1 MNRVKSLNIAM
12 VFLIF
17 SIMVLSGLLTS
28 VCVYILYKMGI
39 MPAPLLRPILSPV
52 ITLLLSVAIGTTIS
66 AALVEKVFKPINQLI
81 KATKIVAKGDFN
93 VRVKEIDGDSEIAIL
108 LKNFNNMTEELGS
121 IEMFRNDFINNFS
134 HEFKTPIVSIR
145 GFARQLQN
153 KDLSDEKR
161 REYTEIIISESERL
175 ANMSSNVLLL
185 TKFEN
190 QQYVTNQTEYE
201 LDEQIRNCIILL
213 EKQWSARNIEI
224 NLNLRRIYICA
235 NQEMLSH
242 LWINLIDNAIK
253 YSNDHGTITIV
264 CDETADDIIFEIS
277 DNGNGMDSSTIKR
290 MFDKFYQGDKSRSK
304 RGNGLGLSIV
314 KRIVDLCMGEI
325 SVKSEVGHGT
335 TFTVKLPKHQ
345 KMKSKAKLSASV

>member
-1 MNRVKSLNIAM
+1 MSRVKSLNIAM

-17 SIMVLSGLLTS
+17 SIMVMSGLLTS
-28 VCVYILYKMGI
+28 VCVYILYKIGI

-52 ITLLLSVAIGTTIS
+52 ITLILSVVIGTTIS
-66 AALVEKVFKPINQLI
+66 TVLVEKFLKPINQLI

-108 LKNFNNMTEELGS
+108 LRNFNHMAEELGS

-134 HEFKTPIVSIR
+134 HEFRTPIVSIR

-153 KDLSDEKR
+153 KEMSEEKR

-175 ANMSSNVLLL
+175 ANMSTNVLLL
-185 TKFEN
+185 TRFEN
-190 QQYVTNQTEYE
+190 QQYITNQTEYE

-213 EKQWSARNIEI
+213 EKQWSAKNIEI
-224 NLNLRRIYICA
+224 NLNLKRIIIYA

-253 YSNDHGTITIV
+253 YSKEHGTITIT
-264 CDETADDIIFEIS
+264 CDKTEDVIIFEIS
-277 DNGNGMDSSTIKR
+277 DNGKGMDSYTIKH
-290 MFDKFYQGDKSRSK
+290 MFDKFYQGDKSRSM

-314 KRIVDLCMGEI
+314 RRIVDLCMGEI
-325 SVKSEVGHGT
+325 SVQSEVGSGT
-335 TFTVKLPKHQ
+335 TFTVKLPKSQ
-345 KMKSKAKLSASV
+345 NTKSKNQ

>member
-17 SIMVLSGLLTS
+17 SIMVISGLLTS
-28 VCVYILYKMGI
+28 VCVYVLYKMGI

-52 ITLLLSVAIGTTIS
+52 ITLLLSVVIGTTIS
-66 AALVEKVFKPINQLI
+66 TVLVERFLKPINQLI
-81 KATKIVAKGDFN
+81 KATKIVAKGDFS

-108 LKNFNNMTEELGS
+108 LRNFNHMAEELGS

-161 REYTEIIISESERL
+161 REYTDIIISESERL
-175 ANMSSNVLLL
+175 ANMSTNVLLL
-185 TKFEN
+185 TRFEN
-190 QQYVTNQTEYE
+190 QQYITNQTEYE

-213 EKQWSARNIEI
+213 EKQWSAKNIEI
-224 NLNLRRIYICA
+224 NLNLKRISIYA

-242 LWINLIDNAIK
+242 LWINLIDNAVK
-253 YSNDHGTITIV
+253 YSKEHGTITIT
-264 CDETADDIIFEIS
+264 CDETTDDIIFIIS
-277 DNGNGMDSSTIKR
+277 DDGKGMDSYTMKH
-290 MFDKFYQGDKSRSK
+290 MFDKFYQGDKSRSM
-304 RGNGLGLSIV
+304 RGNGLGLSIA

-325 SVKSEVGHGT
+325 SVQSEVGRGT
-335 TFTVKLPKHQ
+335 TFTVRLPKSQ
-345 KMKSKAKLSASV
+345 NTKPKNQ

>member
-1 MNRVKSLNIAM
+1 MSRVKSLNIAM

-17 SIMVLSGLLTS
+17 SIMVMSGLLTS

-52 ITLLLSVAIGTTIS
+52 ITLILSVVIGTTIS
-66 AALVEKVFKPINQLI
+66 TVLVEKFLKPINQLI

-108 LKNFNNMTEELGS
+108 LRNFNHMAEELGS

-134 HEFKTPIVSIR
+134 HEFRTPIVSIR

-153 KDLSDEKR
+153 KEMSEEKR

-175 ANMSSNVLLL
+175 ANMSTNVLLL
-185 TKFEN
+185 TRFEN
-190 QQYVTNQTEYE
+190 QQYITNQTEYE

-213 EKQWSARNIEI
+213 EKQWSAKNIEI
-224 NLNLRRIYICA
+224 NLNLKRIIIYA

-253 YSNDHGTITIV
+253 YSKEHGTITIT
-264 CDETADDIIFEIS
+264 CDETEDVIIFEIS
-277 DNGNGMDSSTIKR
+277 DNGKGMDSYTIKH
-290 MFDKFYQGDKSRSK
+290 MFDKFYQGDKSRSM

-314 KRIVDLCMGEI
+314 RRIVDLCMGEI
-325 SVKSEVGHGT
+325 SVQSEVGSGT
-335 TFTVKLPKHQ
+335 TFTVKLPKSQ
-345 KMKSKAKLSASV
+345 NTKSKNQ

>member
-1 MNRVKSLNIAM
+1 MSRVKSLNIAM

-17 SIMVLSGLLTS
+17 SIMVMSGLLTS
-28 VCVYILYKMGI
+28 VCVYILYKIGI

-52 ITLLLSVAIGTTIS
+52 ITLILSVVIGTTIS
-66 AALVEKVFKPINQLI
+66 TVLVEKFLKPINQLI

-108 LKNFNNMTEELGS
+108 LRNFNHMAEELGS

-134 HEFKTPIVSIR
+134 HEFRTPIVSIR

-153 KDLSDEKR
+153 KEMSEEKR
-161 REYTEIIISESERL
+161 REYIEIIISESERL
-175 ANMSSNVLLL
+175 ANMSTNVLLL
-185 TKFEN
+185 TRFEN
-190 QQYVTNQTEYE
+190 QQYITNQTEYE

-213 EKQWSARNIEI
+213 EKQWSAKNIEI
-224 NLNLRRIYICA
+224 NLNLKRIIIYA

-253 YSNDHGTITIV
+253 YSKEHGTITIT
-264 CDETADDIIFEIS
+264 CDETEDVIIFEIS
-277 DNGNGMDSSTIKR
+277 DNGKGMDSYTIKH
-290 MFDKFYQGDKSRSK
+290 MFDKFYQGDKSRSM

-314 KRIVDLCMGEI
+314 RRIVDLCMGEI
-325 SVKSEVGHGT
+325 SVQSEVGSGT
-335 TFTVKLPKHQ
+335 TFTVKLPKSQ
-345 KMKSKAKLSASV
+345 NTKSKNQ

>member
-1 MNRVKSLNIAM
+1 MSRVKSLNIAM

-17 SIMVLSGLLTS
+17 SIMVMSGLLTS
-28 VCVYILYKMGI
+28 VCVYILYKIGI

-52 ITLLLSVAIGTTIS
+52 ITLILSVVIGTTIS
-66 AALVEKVFKPINQLI
+66 TVLVEKFLKPINQLI

-108 LKNFNNMTEELGS
+108 LRNFNHMAEELGS

-134 HEFKTPIVSIR
+134 HEFRTPIVSIR

-153 KDLSDEKR
+153 KEMSEEKR

-175 ANMSSNVLLL
+175 ANMSTNVLLL
-185 TKFEN
+185 TRFEN
-190 QQYVTNQTEYE
+190 QQYITNQTEYE

-213 EKQWSARNIEI
+213 EKQWSAKNIEI
-224 NLNLRRIYICA
+224 NLNLKRIIIYA

-253 YSNDHGTITIV
+253 YSKEHGTITIT
-264 CDETADDIIFEIS
+264 CDETEDVIIFEIS
-277 DNGNGMDSSTIKR
+277 DNGKGMDSYTIKH
-290 MFDKFYQGDKSRSK
+290 MFDKFYQGDKSRSM

-314 KRIVDLCMGEI
+314 RRIVDLCMGEI
-325 SVKSEVGHGT
+325 SVQSEVGSGT
-335 TFTVKLPKHQ
+335 TFTVKLPKSQ
-345 KMKSKAKLSASV
+345 NTKSKNQ